1 MTPNRPPPK
10 GQHPAP
16 DAAQPAP
23 PERTDE
29 ASLELPHQRDQATDM
44 TAAKPDPLVEQAAK
58 DLAHGLSDTSKG
70 SELDKT
76 YKSSGIESG
85 CLAPVA
91 RQHACFLSHLF
102 CYCFNSCLRP
112 CHMR

>member
-10 GQHPAP
+10 SQHPAP

-23 PERTDE
+23 PERAVEEVEAAE

-85 CLAPVA
+85 CLALQRA
-91 RQHACFLSHLF
+91 NKRASQAT
-102 CYCFNSCLRP
+102 
-112 CHMR
+112 